1 MDGIGPQLPL
11 QKNQTHG
18 HYGIITSYT
27 EEVRQNFKNLVL
39 TSPGERVMDP
49 SFGIGLRTFLFEPA
63 PTVIPKIRKRIQEQV
78 AKYMPF
84 IRITKLLFNE
94 GINNDFANDSL
105 IVKITIQYD
114 VPSLNLSSE
123 LRLQG
128 EDIN

>member
-18 HYGIITSYT
+18 HYGLITSYT
-27 EEVRQNFKNLVL
+27 EEVKQNFKNLVL

-84 IRITKLLFNE
+84 ITLQTFEPITVAGSDGATLLSKIKVVYSIPDVNVIDQVVE
-94 GINNDFANDSL
+94 AT
-105 IVKITIQYD
+105 IV
-114 VPSLNLSSE
+114 VAS
-123 LRLQG
+123 
-128 EDIN
+128 

>member
-1 MDGIGPQLPL
+1 
-11 QKNQTHG
+11 
-18 HYGIITSYT
+18 
-27 EEVRQNFKNLVL
+27 
-39 TSPGERVMDP
+39 
-49 SFGIGLRTFLFEPA
+49 
-63 PTVIPKIRKRIQEQV
+63 
-78 AKYMPF
+78 MPF

-105 IVKITIQYD
+105 ILKITIQYD